1 MWFRRWRGRRL
12 DPPAPVV
19 LPPLE
24 RLSEL
29 VERVVVLLD
38 QAPAPTVEVEP
49 EPELEPEPEPEPE
62 PRGGTDGHLLFLPDP
77 DGYRLVE
84 REGAAPERGELL
96 DLDGLRGRVLRL
108 GPSPLPGDPRRCA
121 FLEQEPPEQNR
132 TPTGERGESD
142 RGDAGGAPG

>member
-1 MWFRRWRGRRL
+1 MWFRRWRRRRHE
-12 DPPAPVV
+12 PPAPVV

-38 QAPAPTVEVEP
+38 QAPSPTAEE
-49 EPELEPEPEPEPE
+49 EPELEPEPEPETRPE
-62 PRGGTDGHLLFLPDP
+62 PRLTDGHLLFLPDP

-96 DLDGLRGRVLRL
+96 DLDGLRGRVLKL

-132 TPTGERGESD
+132 TPDE
-142 RGDAGGAPG
+142 